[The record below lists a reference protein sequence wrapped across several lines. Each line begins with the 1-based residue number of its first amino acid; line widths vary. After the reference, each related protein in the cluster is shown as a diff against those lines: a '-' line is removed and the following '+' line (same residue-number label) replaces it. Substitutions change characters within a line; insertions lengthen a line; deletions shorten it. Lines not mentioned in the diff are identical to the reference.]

1 MTWLSVPDSPHLF
14 TQAAGMPSSALLGVD
29 HRRNDD
35 VVVIRDD
42 WQTYKQMRTLGHVLP
57 SPIWRT
63 RKGAVHITPWP
74 HQVETA
80 DYILDHH
87 RCCVLDSLGCG
98 KTLSALWAADY
109 LLSVGAISQVVITA
123 PLSVCSHVWAR
134 ELSTHFRHRRTVLLT
149 DMSGAHRRA
158 AVKMRAAEFYIV
170 NHDGL
175 HLVADVLSPGLV
187 IVDEATGFKTPA
199 TRRWKTLNGLVQ
211 RTQSRLVLMT
221 GTPMAQSPLD
231 TYGLLRLVREKYMSL
246 QRWRDMTM
254 RNVSRFR
261 WVPRDDAAT
270 VVATWLQPAV
280 RHAQPF
286 KFDVHRYDV
295 EYDLSPEQTRMLA
308 DLKRAARAE
317 LAGVEVTAAHAAAL
331 ASKLLQVI
339 TGGVYTFDGEGE
351 RIAHTVPASD
361 FFDTITRF
369 VGEADTPVLVFAPF
383 RAAAIAIHK
392 QIADAGLTCG
402 LITGDTTPT
411 ERNQYFDAVQSRRLN
426 ALVAIPSTM
435 AHGITLTSSR
445 YVLWAAPPN
454 RAEEY
459 EQANGRVIRPGQKN
473 GVQIVHLIGSPIA
486 SRLFARLRDKS
497 RLQDAVLDILT

>member
-1 MTWLSVPDSPHLF
+1 MTWTPVDGSPHLF
-14 TQAAGMPSSALLGVD
+14 AQAAGMPSSALAGVE

-42 WQTYKQMRTLGHVLP
+42 WPTYQQMRVLGHVLP
-57 SPIWRT
+57 SPIWRH
-63 RKGAVHITPWP
+63 RRGAAHITPWP

-80 DYILDHH
+80 DYILQHH
-87 RCCVLDSLGCG
+87 KCCVLDSLGCG

-109 LLSVGAISQVVITA
+109 LLSVGAIRQVVIVA

-134 ELSTHFRHRRTVLLT
+134 ELSAHFRHRKTVLLT
-149 DMSGAHRRA
+149 DMSGEHRRA

-175 HLVADVLSPGLV
+175 HLVADALTPGLV
-187 IVDEATGFKTPA
+187 IVDEATGFKTPS
-199 TRRWKTLNGLVQ
+199 TRRWKTLHALVQ

-231 TYGLLRLVREKYMSL
+231 AYGLLRLVREKYMSM

-254 RNVSRFR
+254 RSVSRFR

-286 KFDVHRYDV
+286 KFDVRKYDV

-308 DLKRAARAE
+308 DLKRTARAE

-339 TGGVYTFDGEGE
+339 TGGIYTFDPEGE
-351 RIAHTVPASD
+351 RIAHTVPARD
-361 FFDTITRF
+361 FFDTIVRF
-369 VGEADTPVLVFAPF
+369 VEEADTPVLIFAPF
-383 RAAAIAIHK
+383 RAAAMAIHK
-392 QIADAGLTCG
+392 QLEDAGLAAG
-402 LITGDTTPT
+402 LITGDTKPT
-411 ERNQYFDAVQSRRLN
+411 ERNQHFDAVQANRLR

-435 AHGITLTSSR
+435 AHGITLTTAR
-445 YVLWAAPPN
+445 YVLWVAPPG

-473 GVQIVHLIGSPIA
+473 GVQIVHMIGSPIA
-486 SRLFARLRDKS
+486 TRLFDRLRDKS
-497 RLQDAVLDILT
+497 RLQDAVLEILT